1 MLPPRSTSSAQ
12 ATERPVLAPDWLV
25 LAMAAMV
32 CLALWLIYPRQDLE
46 KRLAGLA
53 ESELTNAYLSN
64 LLRSDPDNPHL
75 RLLLA

>member
-1 MLPPRSTSSAQ
+1 MLPPGSTSSAQ

-25 LAMAAMV
+25 LAMTALV

-53 ESELTNAYLSN
+53 EREEA
-64 LLRSDPDNPHL
+64 L
-75 RLLLA
+75 RLAPPRGEHWQEVSSRHSEE